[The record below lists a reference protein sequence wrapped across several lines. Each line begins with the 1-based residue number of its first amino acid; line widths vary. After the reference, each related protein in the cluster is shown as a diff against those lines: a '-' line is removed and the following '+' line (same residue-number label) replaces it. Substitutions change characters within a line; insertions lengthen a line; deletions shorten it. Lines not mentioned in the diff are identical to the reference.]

1 MNDGPALAT
10 TAATAGPYLAAK
22 LRALEGQLRTVVP
35 RVLASSADAAAVHDL
50 RVALRR
56 TRTVLEIGRGVLGRF
71 QTGEVRRALRDVQQA
86 TSVLRD
92 EEVLRETV
100 TSLGVHRPDVQAWL
114 ASRTTRERRLR
125 AGIARLVRAGELD
138 RGLELLHALLAFR
151 VDPANDRRIHKVA
164 RRSVDRARREVER
177 RRGARPDDVEGL
189 HDLRIAYKRLR
200 YTADT
205 FAAAMP
211 GDLAGVAQSAARFQ
225 GRLGD
230 LHDVDVAIACVR
242 RARALS
248 DDGRTDLLAAL
259 DRLRAERAASY
270 AKELGVAFVPALS
283 QAVGT
288 DSLRKIST
296 R

>member
-1 MNDGPALAT
+1 
-10 TAATAGPYLAAK
+10 
-22 LRALEGQLRTVVP
+22 
-35 RVLASSADAAAVHDL
+35 
-50 RVALRR
+50 
-56 TRTVLEIGRGVLGRF
+56 
-71 QTGEVRRALRDVQQA
+71 
-86 TSVLRD
+86 
-92 EEVLRETV
+92 
-100 TSLGVHRPDVQAWL
+100 
-114 ASRTTRERRLR
+114 
-125 AGIARLVRAGELD
+125 
-138 RGLELLHALLAFR
+138 
-151 VDPANDRRIHKVA
+151 
-164 RRSVDRARREVER
+164 
-177 RRGARPDDVEGL
+177 
-189 HDLRIAYKRLR
+189 
-200 YTADT
+200 
-205 FAAAMP
+205 MP

-230 LHDVDVAIACVR
+230 LHDVDVAIACIR